1 MSTKPKK
8 NFVKE
13 VENLVSKGLE
23 TAHLPITSKGVVHI
37 DNLAVY
43 KKNDYFYVQDLLN
56 KKIIA
61 KTNYRSS
68 ALCIAKQWVQ
78 GSNVVNNVKKLDDNI
93 AKLNTDCVFYS
104 NMQKNAKNQT
114 TRFTADVRYQD
125 AKTILSKLRKDLD
138 KFIYR

>member
-1 MSTKPKK
+1 MNTKRKR

-43 KKNDYFYVQDLLN
+43 KKNDYFYIQDLLN

-93 AKLNTDCVFYS
+93 AKLNTDCMFYS
-104 NMQKNAKNQT
+104 NIQKHSKNQA

-125 AKTILSKLRKDLD
+125 AKTILSKLRRDLD

>member
-1 MSTKPKK
+1 MNTKPKR

-23 TAHLPITSKGVVHI
+23 NIHLPVTSKGVVHI

-43 KKNDYFYVQDLLN
+43 KKNDYFYVQDLA
-56 KKIIA
+56 KKKVIA

-68 ALCIAKQWVQ
+68 AICIAKQWVQ
-78 GSNVVNNVKKLDDNI
+78 GSNVINNVKKLDDSI
-93 AKLNTDCVFYS
+93 AKLNTDCMFYS
-104 NMQKNAKNQT
+104 NVQKNSKNKVA
-114 TRFTADVRYQD
+114 RFTADVRYQD

>member
-1 MSTKPKK
+1 MNTKRKR

-78 GSNVVNNVKKLDDNI
+78 GSNVVNNVKKLDDQI
-93 AKLNTDCVFYS
+93 AKLNTDLMFYS
-104 NMQKNAKNQT
+104 NAEKKASNEVS
-114 TRFTADVRYQD
+114 RFTAAVRYDD
-125 AKTILSKLRKDLD
+125 AKTIVSKLRKDLD
-138 KFIYR
+138 KFILR